1 LADPLHHTE
10 PMVSAKK
17 PEKPSSATGSSE
29 ISLVKEFTRH
39 VLYGLPLGS
48 ELQAIIDDP
57 ERYRRF
63 CEDTSLDPEIQ
74 DKFERA
80 KL

>member
-1 LADPLHHTE
+1 MASTKKQERPV
-10 PMVSAKK
+10 PSA
-17 PEKPSSATGSSE
+17 ASSE

-39 VLYGLPLGS
+39 VLYGLPVGP

-74 DKFERA
+74 EKYERA
-80 KL
+80 RS

>member
-1 LADPLHHTE
+1 MAS
-10 PMVSAKK
+10 VKRQ
-17 PEKPSSATGSSE
+17 EKPSPAPGASE

-39 VLYGLPLGS
+39 VLYGLPLGP

-74 DKFERA
+74 EKYEQA
-80 KL
+80 K

>member
-1 LADPLHHTE
+1 MASTG
-10 PMVSAKK
+10 KQ
-17 PEKPSSATGSSE
+17 EKSSSAPGSSE

-39 VLYGLPLGS
+39 VLYGLPVGS

-63 CEDTSLDPEIQ
+63 CEDTSVDPEIQ
-74 DKFERA
+74 EKFERA